1 MAIFKLYSNHGKL
14 QCFPTCH
21 PLDEHITSKHDVTVF
36 SAATATAGAIF
47 FFVAVVVQSNCLLY
61 CIKCFLKY
69 EFGVFMTEASVSRD
83 SRNFYG
89 EWMDPGENYHL
100 AYDISFNI
108 PCQICPSNLHV
119 TLPLFL

>member
-1 MAIFKLYSNHGKL
+1 M
-14 QCFPTCH
+14 FPDM
-21 PLDEHITSKHDVTVF
+21 PPVDEHITSKHDVTVF

-47 FFVAVVVQSNCLLY
+47 VVVVVVQSNCLLY

-69 EFGVFMTEASVSRD
+69 EFGLFMIEASVSRD
-83 SRNFYG
+83 SRYFYG

-108 PCQICPSNLHV
+108 PCQICHP
-119 TLPLFL
+119 TCM